1 MPRAESVAGASVLVT
16 GGCGFI
22 GSHLVRQLLGRR
34 AKRIVVLDSLR
45 YGAAS
50 NLGELAARVELVQFV
65 LGTDR
70 SAALASPLAGIDY
83 VFHLAAEK
91 HNQSRGDP
99 AGMLRSNVEGTYAIL
114 AAAAAAG
121 VRKVVLASSLYVYG
135 RLSGPPFRE
144 DEPPCPTTIYGI
156 SKLCGE
162 QLLAHFAAT
171 TELRGNVLRYLFV
184 YGPCQF
190 AGTGYKSVIV
200 ASCERLLAGEPPVVF
215 GDGTQALDYIY
226 VDDAV
231 EATIAALE
239 APVSGEVINVGSG
252 RPTTVNELIDTLVT
266 ASGRPPG
273 RVHGP
278 PDWTAGSCRV
288 ADVRKATTLLGWTPR
303 TSLPDGLARTFDWM
317 ARVGRHERSPH
328 ASSRA
333 LAT

>member
-22 GSHLVRQLLGRR
+22 GSHLVRQLLGCR

-70 SAALASPLAGIDY
+70 SVALASPLAGIDY

-91 HNQSRGDP
+91 HNQSRDDP
-99 AGMLRSNVEGTYAIL
+99 AGMLRSNVEGTYTIL

-121 VRKVVLASSLYVYG
+121 VRKVVFASSLYVYG

-144 DEPPCPTTIYGI
+144 DEPTRPTTIYGI

-171 TELRGNVLRYLFV
+171 TELRGNALRYLFV
-184 YGPCQF
+184 YGPRQF

-200 ASCERLLAGEPPVVF
+200 KGCERLLAGEPPIVF
-215 GDGTQALDYIY
+215 GDGTQALDYVY
-226 VDDAV
+226 VDDAI

-239 APVSGEVINVGSG
+239 VPVSGEVINVGSG
-252 RPTTVNELIDTLVT
+252 RPTTVNELTDSLVA
-266 ASGRPPG
+266 ASGRALAK
-273 RVHGP
+273 VYGP
-278 PDWTAGSCRV
+278 ADWTAGSWRV
-288 ADVRKATTLLGWTPR
+288 GDVRKAEVLLGWTAR
-303 TSLPDGLARTFDWM
+303 TALADGVARTFDWV
-317 ARVGRHERSPH
+317 ARRRSP
-328 ASSRA
+328 
-333 LAT
+333 

>member
-22 GSHLVRQLLGRR
+22 GSHLVRQLLARR

-50 NLGELAARVELVQFV
+50 NLGELAARVELVRFV
-65 LGTDR
+65 LGSDPPD
-70 SAALASPLAGIDY
+70 ALASPLEGIDY

-121 VRKVVLASSLYVYG
+121 VRKLVLASSLYVYG

-144 DEPPCPTTIYGI
+144 DEPPRPTTVYGI

-162 QLLAHFAAT
+162 QLLAHFGAT
-171 TELRGNVLRYLFV
+171 TELRGNTLRYLFV
-184 YGPCQF
+184 YGPRQF

-200 ASCERLLAGEPPVVF
+200 TGCERLLAGEPPIVF
-215 GDGTQALDYIY
+215 GDGTQALDYVY

-239 APVSGEVINVGSG
+239 VPVSGEVINVGSG
-252 RPTTVNELIDTLVT
+252 RPTTVNELTDVLVA
-266 ASGRPPG
+266 ASGRALAK
-273 RVHGP
+273 VHGP
-278 PDWTAGSCRV
+278 ADWTAGSWRV
-288 ADVRKATTLLGWTPR
+288 GDVRKAEALLGWTAR
-303 TSLPDGLARTFDWM
+303 TALADGVARTFDWM
-317 ARVGRHERSPH
+317 ARHRSP
-328 ASSRA
+328 
-333 LAT
+333 